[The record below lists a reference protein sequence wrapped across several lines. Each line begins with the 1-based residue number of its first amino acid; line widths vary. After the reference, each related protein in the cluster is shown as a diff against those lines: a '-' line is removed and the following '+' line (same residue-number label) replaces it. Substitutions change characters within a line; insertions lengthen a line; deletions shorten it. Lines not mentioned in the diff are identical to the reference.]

1 MAKIDGGYRCVQVA
15 RATATCNAGAVH
27 ALGLMTTNTD
37 GAPDPQ
43 TGRFAI
49 WIAGGLGIAA
59 IVAYGSF
66 QAQQRMAARERA
78 PEASDARSEAPAA
91 PAQLVARVHAAS
103 RDLDVAALAT
113 LDRELETSAART
125 TKRDDTASLRVARA
139 SAVSVRALE
148 AAIRAY
154 RTQDAAAATEFATTL
169 ARGRELTDGLTKDG
183 IEPAAVGRIEARLD
197 LAEGRDITVLHPVVL
212 MPDYPDAELR
222 LAALSRPLFT
232 ERDDKSEWGEGELAE
247 LTTELRRA
255 TPQTGLSRLLLAMA
269 LEAAGDGSAAESEA
283 KAVLSQTPGQPLAV
297 AMQAPPAPRGTAAA
311 RPVEVDSEPA
321 VEPPPEPAPK
331 PAVDPEPEPA
341 SKPKNKPEPAA
352 TPKLEPEP
360 APATKPRNDGA
371 NKPTAPKTPRP
382 KRTKPDFATLLADGC
397 DMVRSGNA
405 AEGFKV
411 LKEAHDLQPGGVKV
425 TLCMAQ
431 AQDKLGRA
439 ASALALVDRVINK
452 SPKNKTALLLA
463 ARLEAAQGNRS
474 AAERHYRKILEIDPD
489 DAKAKKFLGVE

>member
-1 MAKIDGGYRCVQVA
+1 
-15 RATATCNAGAVH
+15 
-27 ALGLMTTNTD
+27 MTTNTD

-78 PEASDARSEAPAA
+78 PEAADVRSEAPAA
-91 PAQLVARVHAAS
+91 PGQLVARVHAAT

-125 TKRDDTASLRVARA
+125 TKREDTASLRVARA
-139 SAVSVRALE
+139 SALGVRALE
-148 AAIRAY
+148 AAIRAH
-154 RTQDAAAATEFATTL
+154 RTRDAAATAEVATTL
-169 ARGRELTDGLTKDG
+169 AKGRELTDALTKDG
-183 IEPAAVGRIEARLD
+183 IQPAAVGRIEARLD

-222 LAALSRPLFT
+222 LAALSRPLFV
-232 ERDDKSEWGEGELAE
+232 DAGDPQWGEGELAD
-247 LTTELRRA
+247 LTAELRGA

-269 LEAAGDGSAAESEA
+269 LEASGDGSAAESEA
-283 KAVLSQTPGQPLAV
+283 QAVLSQTPGQPLAV
-297 AMQAPPAPRGTAAA
+297 AMQAPAAERGTA
-311 RPVEVDSEPA
+311 VEPPEPEAQPEPAIDAQSEPEPA
-321 VEPPPEPAPK
+321 VEPEPVVEPTPTPTTNSEPGKSEPKPQSDSKAKPKAQPKAEPK
-331 PAVDPEPEPA
+331 PAPA
-341 SKPKNKPEPAA
+341 SKPKNDGTKKPAS
-352 TPKLEPEP
+352 PK
-360 APATKPRNDGA
+360 K
-371 NKPTAPKTPRP
+371 PRP
-382 KRTKPDFATLLADGC
+382 KKTKPDFATLLADGC
-397 DMVRSGNA
+397 KLVRGGNA
-405 AEGFKV
+405 AEGFKI

-452 SPKNKTALLLA
+452 APKNKTALLLA

-474 AAERHYRKILEIDPD
+474 TAEQHYRKILEIDPKN
-489 DAKAKKFLGVE
+489 AKAKKFLGVE

>member
-1 MAKIDGGYRCVQVA
+1 
-15 RATATCNAGAVH
+15 
-27 ALGLMTTNTD
+27 MTTNTD

-78 PEASDARSEAPAA
+78 PEASDVRSEAPEA

-148 AAIRAY
+148 AAIRAH
-154 RTQDAAAATEFATTL
+154 RTQDAAATTEVVTTL

-232 ERDDKSEWGEGELAE
+232 DRGGDSEWGEGELAD
-247 LTTELRRA
+247 LTTELREA

-269 LEAAGDGSAAESEA
+269 LEAAGDGTAAESETE
-283 KAVLSQTPGQPLAV
+283 AVLSQTPGQPLAV
-297 AMQAPPAPRGTAAA
+297 AMQAPPAPRGTAADPEPA
-311 RPVEVDSEPA
+311 VGVDPEPA
-321 VEPPPEPAPK
+321 VEPEPVPEPEPAP
-331 PAVDPEPEPA
+331 AVEPKPEPA
-341 SKPKNKPEPAA
+341 SKPKPKPEPAA
-352 TPKLEPEP
+352 KPKPKPE
-360 APATKPRNDGA
+360 PATKPKNDGA
-371 NKPTAPKTPRP
+371 KKPTAPKKPRP

-397 DMVRSGNA
+397 KMVRSGNA

-474 AAERHYRKILEIDPD
+474 TAEQHYRKILEIDPD
-489 DAKAKKFLGVE
+489 NAKAKKFLGVE